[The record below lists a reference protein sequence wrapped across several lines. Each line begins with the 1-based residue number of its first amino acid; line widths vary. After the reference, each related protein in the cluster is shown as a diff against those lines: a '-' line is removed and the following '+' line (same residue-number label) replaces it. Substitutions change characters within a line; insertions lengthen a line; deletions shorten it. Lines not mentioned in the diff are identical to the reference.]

1 MENKEKNF
9 EELMTEL
16 EETVKKLENRE
27 ISLDDAIKAYS
38 KGLELSKECYEILDK
53 NQKLV
58 TKKMTEQGLED
69 FSEENK

>member
-1 MENKEKNF
+1 MENKDKSF
-9 EELMTEL
+9 EQLMTEL

-38 KGLELSKECYEILDK
+38 NGLELSKQCYDILDK

-58 TKKMTEQGLED
+58 KSKMTEQGLED
-69 FSEENK
+69 FDEEN